1 MELRHIRYFLA
12 IVEHSSFTRAAHLVN
27 VTQSTLSHQI
37 HQLENEIGYRLF
49 DRVGRSVTL
58 TKAGKAF
65 LPGATRALSEINS
78 AIRSVKDAAGELSG
92 EVRLLIGTHA
102 FALAILPNCLEQFR
116 SEEPAVGV
124 IVKEIL
130 SRHFISAMRSGDHDL
145 GIAEEEPCEAPLSFE
160 PLYNEEFGLTVS
172 REHPLARRKRIRMV
186 ELHRL
191 PLVLPSIEIAA
202 RRVLDKCLQSVG
214 AEPNIVA
221 ELSHI
226 DTLQE
231 VARWS
236 KTSAVFCP
244 DPIDSDDLVF
254 IPIEDPKPQRIIGFY
269 WKKETPLARMLAD
282 SIRHFVLIRNL
293 GARSRGPRVRA
304 YRPTKTQQA
313 AGSAPR
319 AE

>member
-12 IVEHSSFTRAAHLVN
+12 IAEHSSFTRAAHLVN

-49 DRVGRSVTL
+49 DRVGRNVTL

-65 LPGATRALSEINS
+65 LPGAARALAEINA

-92 EVRLLIGTHA
+92 EVHLLIGAHA
-102 FALAILPNCLEQFR
+102 FALSILPSCLEQFR
-116 SEEPAVGV
+116 SEQPNVGV
-124 IVKEIL
+124 IVKEVL
-130 SRHFISAMRSGDHDL
+130 SRQFMNAMHSGAYDL
-145 GIAEEEPCEAPLSFE
+145 GIAEEESYEAPLSFE
-160 PLYNEEFGLTVS
+160 PLYTEEFGLTVA

-191 PLVLPSIEIAA
+191 PLVLPSVEIAA

-214 AEPNIVA
+214 AEPNVVA

-226 DTLQE
+226 DTLRE

-236 KTSAVFCP
+236 KTSAIFCP
-244 DPIDSDDLVF
+244 DPIESDDFVF
-254 IPIEDPKPQRIIGFY
+254 IPIEDPKPQRVMGFY

-282 SIRHFVLIRNL
+282 AIRHFVLIRNMD
-293 GARSRGPRVRA
+293 ARARGPRVRA
-304 YRPTKTQQA
+304 YKA
-313 AGSAPR
+313 VKSESSIVNG
-319 AE
+319 

>member
-12 IVEHSSFTRAAHLVN
+12 VAEHSSFTRAAHLVN

-49 DRVGRSVTL
+49 DRVGRNVTL

-65 LPGATRALSEINS
+65 LPGAARALNELNG

-92 EVRLLIGTHA
+92 EVRLLIGAHA
-102 FALAILPNCLEQFR
+102 FALAILPSCLEQFR
-116 SEEPAVGV
+116 SEQPKMAVV
-124 IVKEIL
+124 VKEIL
-130 SRHFISAMRSGDHDL
+130 SRQFMNAMLHDTYDV

-160 PLYNEEFGLTVS
+160 PLYTEEFGLTVS
-172 REHPLARRKRIRMV
+172 REHPMAKRKRIRMV

-191 PLVLPSIEIAA
+191 PVVLPSIEIAA

-214 AEPNIVA
+214 AEPNIVS

-226 DTLQE
+226 DTLRE
-231 VARWS
+231 VSRWS

-244 DPIDSDDLVF
+244 DPIDSDELVF
-254 IPIEDPKPQRIIGFY
+254 IPIEDPKPQRVIGFY

-282 SIRHFVLIRNL
+282 AIRHFVLVRNM
-293 GARSRGPRVRA
+293 GARARGPRVKA
-304 YRPTKTQQA
+304 YKTKTAQTLINGA
-313 AGSAPR
+313 DSR
-319 AE
+319 